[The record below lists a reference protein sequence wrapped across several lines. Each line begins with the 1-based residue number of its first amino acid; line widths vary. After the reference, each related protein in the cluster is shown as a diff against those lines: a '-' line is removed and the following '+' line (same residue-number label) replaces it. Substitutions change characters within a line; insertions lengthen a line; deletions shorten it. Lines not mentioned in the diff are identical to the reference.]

1 MKWNWN
7 SSLGLLLAGIWFIL
21 YGAFYFI
28 HVGSSINTTAIMAVL
43 AIVAGVFI
51 VISR

>member
-1 MKWNWN
+1 MKWKWN
-7 SSLGLLLAGIWFIL
+7 SSIGLLLAGIWFIL
-21 YGAFYFI
+21 YGALYFVHI
-28 HVGSSINTTAIMAVL
+28 ESINTPAIMAVL